1 MKGVELMNIA
11 GAIIAGI
18 LGTIAMLAF
27 FLASPTRTGIFKLDV
42 AGYVGSMFTANPNL
56 ARLIGLAILTFNG
69 AVLGIISA
77 FLWDNNIGSATWPWG
92 LIFGA
97 VLGCLSLLVMLILDR
112 IHPRPSDT
120 EVASQQTI
128 GVILWLG
135 HLVYG
140 LITVLVYNAF

>member
-1 MKGVELMNIA
+1 MNTA

-18 LGTIAMLAF
+18 LGTIAMVAF
-27 FLASPTRTGIFKLDV
+27 ILASPTRMGIFKLDI
-42 AGYVGSMFTANPNL
+42 AGYVGLMFTANPNL
-56 ARLIGLAILTFNG
+56 ARLIGLAILTFDG
-69 AVLGIISA
+69 ATLAIISA

-112 IHPRPSDT
+112 IHPRPPDT
-120 EVASQQTI
+120 QVGSQQTI
-128 GVILWLG
+128 GMILWLG

>member
-1 MKGVELMNIA
+1 MNIA
-11 GAIIAGI
+11 GAIVAGM
-18 LGTIAMLAF
+18 LGTIAMVVF
-27 FLASPTRTGIFKLDV
+27 ILASSIWIGTFRLNI
-42 AGYVGSMFTANPNL
+42 ASYVGLVFTANLRL

-69 AVLGIISA
+69 AILALVSA

-97 VLGCLSLLVMLILDR
+97 VVGCLSLLVMLILER
-112 IHPRPSDT
+112 IHPRSPDSD
-120 EVASQQTI
+120 EVVSLQTI

-140 LITVLVYNAF
+140 LVMVLIYNAF

>member
-1 MKGVELMNIA
+1 MNIA

-18 LGTIAMLAF
+18 LGTLAMVAF
-27 FLASPTRTGIFKLDV
+27 ILASPTRTGIFKLDLV
-42 AGYVGSMFTANPNL
+42 GYVGLMFTANPNL

-69 AVLGIISA
+69 SILAIISA

-92 LIFGA
+92 VIFGA
-97 VLGCLSLLVMLILDR
+97 VLGCLSLLVMLILGR

-120 EVASQQTI
+120 EVVSQQTL

-135 HLVYG
+135 HLAYG